1 MRKQVTGHVCA
12 VLKGI
17 LFIGFSIQIVFGL
30 IWMCLNFATVA
41 QFPEHESIAYRGLY
55 TLVGRN
61 APILYLLQ
69 LCTAFFAGWRLLNTL
84 RAGKNWHNIW
94 GSLGLLTFPM
104 AMQTHMAVLPWSFAG
119 SLLMLQWSFGVQ
131 LLRCCENR
139 KQPSEAEAAAGTA
152 EEMPGKPGRLDV
164 VTEKDGW
171 KCAVGM
177 GVCWLLAAVFLP
189 EYGWFGAV
197 PVVVVLVRQ
206 SWQLR
211 KKRRQLLRVFLLTI
225 GFACLAAGAG
235 AVAKKASGMPD
246 RSIAFYWMSRTVWSS
261 FWADHYGWPDEIEA
275 ALGEE
280 LWTVSLEADN
290 MDRVFRP
297 LMEQHFGAEQ
307 ADSYYRILADNS
319 WTHRTSAILS
329 QMSWDAVG
337 YGATPVVL
345 QRQLQGDGYESYSG
359 RNYEVMRNQ
368 APLLTKYYLDYACW
382 WFCACVVVAVLTA
395 ILLCLRE
402 KRFLWRDIK
411 GAVVMFVLTA
421 MVLVT
426 VYTMRGACMM
436 DYKMS
441 FAVSSLW
448 LLLAQLVMR
457 EEGSLERR

>member
-1 MRKQVTGHVCA
+1 MRKQITGHVCA

-41 QFPEHESIAYRGLY
+41 QFAEHESIVYRGLY
-55 TLVGRN
+55 ALVGRT
-61 APILYLLQ
+61 APVLYLVQ
-69 LCTAFFAGWRLLNTL
+69 LCVAFFAGRRLLNAL
-84 RAGKNWHNIW
+84 RPGKIWHNIW

-104 AMQTHMAVLPWSFAG
+104 AMQSHLAVLPWSLAG
-119 SLLMLQWSFGVQ
+119 SFLMLQWSFGVQ
-131 LLRCCENR
+131 LLRCR
-139 KQPSEAEAAAGTA
+139 KYGKQSVETEAAADVVEA
-152 EEMPGKPGRLDV
+152 VSERSECFDV

-171 KCAVGM
+171 KCVVGM
-177 GVCWLLAAVFLP
+177 GVCWLFAAVLLP
-189 EYGWFGAV
+189 EYRWFGAV
-197 PVVVVLVRQ
+197 PAVVVLIQ
-206 SWQLR
+206 QGWQRR
-211 KKRRQLLRVFLLTI
+211 KKCGQLLRMFLLTVV
-225 GFACLAAGAG
+225 FSCLVAGAG
-235 AVAKKASGMPD
+235 AVAKKASGIPD
-246 RSIAFYWMSRTVWSS
+246 RSLAFYWMSRTVWSS

-280 LWTVSLEADN
+280 LWTASLEADN

-297 LMEQHFGAEQ
+297 LMERHFGREQ
-307 ADSYYRILADNS
+307 ADFYYRVLADNS

-368 APLLTKYYLDYACW
+368 APLMTKYYLDYACW
-382 WFCACVVVAVLTA
+382 WFCACVVIAVLTA
-395 ILLCLRE
+395 ILVCLRE

-421 MVLVT
+421 AVLVVT
-426 VYTMRGACMM
+426 YTMRGACMM

-441 FAVSSLW
+441 FTVSSLW